1 MQNETKRKKI
11 LLGIGVLLAICL
23 IIGVSYA
30 YWRLVIS
37 QTGTNE
43 IASSCF
49 SITLTNEQNAINLQK
64 AYPILDEEGK
74 KLTPYTFTIKNNCD
88 TYASYTINLELL
100 NTVAEDSRLS
110 AEFIKAMIDEETPFL
125 LNTTPAT
132 TTLENAYESYT
143 LTTGYLDA
151 NEERNYS
158 LRLWMDGSVTIED
171 DAMNK
176 QLESKITITAS
187 YIDHMPTDYERC
199 VEEYGEDSI
208 QCSIIADASDEE
220 SGPCPEVN
228 EDGTVSVTDIEDTES
243 LVCSAPDDYGTSYY
257 YRGNVTNNYV
267 KFAGFYWRILRINGD
282 GSIRMIYAG
291 DADVID
297 ALPNKEEVLKNGY
310 NDSSTDYTQI
320 GTSQYNSRSNNN
332 AYVGYMYGE
341 NYWGE
346 PTTSESTSSRTL
358 NSYYYYY
365 ADSYTFDTSTGTYTL
380 TNPTKAIWNESLVGK
395 YTCRDNEDTS
405 CSTLYYIDSYSS
417 ASGGYTLSYTS
428 TNTDGVYTE
437 NHGTTTTYRTMA
449 DYYYYG
455 TGYTF
460 DKTTGYF
467 ALTGTSRSVY
477 DGSQVGTYTCA
488 STWSSCETLYY
499 VESTNDTTTA
509 NVRTISRTGTTY
521 DETHANIN
529 NSTIKTKVDT
539 WYEENIKDTEYEQ
552 YISDT
557 LFCNDRSISEYT
569 PSSSYTN
576 LGYGKEATLKACRQ
590 TDLAYPKEHLP
601 VDLYPVKLHL
611 QGSLFLKKGTEHE
624 DGGDKVGYGCGYRN
638 SGHSHVPLQH
648 EVEVQAYICD
658 ARKYQIVKRPL
669 GISYRTEYGCA
680 EVIEQDEGK
689 ADKVYPQVEDRHVP
703 DLIRRSHQYHQ
714 RLRKGYAHENED
726 EACDY
731 GGPYGSMY
739 HVLDHVLIM
748 PCIELGHQ
756 YIDTY

>member
-1 MQNETKRKKI
+1 MEKKKKYI
-11 LLGIGVLLAICL
+11 LLGIIGALIVL
-23 IIGVSYA
+23 IGGSFA
-30 YWRLVIS
+30 YWRLTLT
-37 QTGTNE
+37 QTETNE

-49 SITLTNEQNAINLQK
+49 DIILTNEQNEINLQK
-64 AYPILDEEGK
+64 AAPISDEDGK
-74 KLTPYTFTIKNNCD
+74 KLTPFTFTIKNNCD

-100 NTVAEDSRLS
+100 NTVSEESRLS
-110 AEFIKAMIDEETPFL
+110 AGFIKAMIDEEEPFL

-132 TTLENAYESYT
+132 KTLENAYEAYT

-158 LRLWMDGSVTIED
+158 LRLWMDEDVTIED

-187 YIDHMPTDYERC
+187 YIDHMPTDYEKC

-208 QCSIIADASDEE
+208 QCSIIADVSDEE
-220 SGPCPEVN
+220 TSPCPKVN
-228 EDGTVSVTDIEDTES
+228 EDGTVTVNSIESTNGYI
-243 LVCSAPDDYGTSYY
+243 CSAPDDYGTSYY
-257 YRGNVTNNYV
+257 YRGNVENNWV
-267 KFAGFYWRILRINGD
+267 KFAGFYWRILRVNGD

-297 ALPNKEEVLKNGY
+297 ALENKAEVLKNGY

-320 GTSQYNSRSNNN
+320 GTSKYNSRSNNN
-332 AYVGYMYGE
+332 AYIGYMYGE

-346 PTTSESTSSRTL
+346 PTISETTSTETL
-358 NSYYYYY
+358 NNYYYYY

-380 TNPTKAIWNESLVGK
+380 TNPAKAVWNESLVGK

-417 ASGGYTLSYTS
+417 VSGGYTLSYTS

-437 NHGTTTTYRTMA
+437 NHGTSRSSRTMA
-449 DYYYYG
+449 SYNYYG

-488 STWSSCETLYY
+488 STRSSCETLYY

-509 NVRTISRTGTTY
+509 NVRTISRTGITY

-529 NSTIKTKVDT
+529 NSTIKTRVDT
-539 WYEENIKDTEYEQ
+539 WYEENILGTEYEQ

-557 LFCNDRSISEYT
+557 LFCNDRSFGSDNRGTGIGDVYT
-569 PSSSYTN
+569 SYNYASTGTGGVNLKCAQQNDRFTVSDEVLGNGSLTYPVGLLTDDEGYLAGGSSS
-576 LGYGKEATLKACRQ
+576 
-590 TDLAYPKEHLP
+590 
-601 VDLYPVKLHL
+601 
-611 QGSLFLKKGTEHE
+611 
-624 DGGDKVGYGCGYRN
+624 N
-638 SGHSHVPLQH
+638 SGYYLYTGNYYWTMSPSYFGGSS
-648 EVEVQAYICD
+648 A
-658 ARKYQIVKRPL
+658 IVR
-669 GISYRTEYGCA
+669 G
-680 EVIEQDEGK
+680 
-689 ADKVYPQVEDRHVP
+689 VYPSGDVYTYSGVSNSFGVRPVINLKPNSLKLGDGTALNPYTVEEE
-703 DLIRRSHQYHQ
+703 I
-714 RLRKGYAHENED
+714 
-726 EACDY
+726 
-731 GGPYGSMY
+731 
-739 HVLDHVLIM
+739 
-748 PCIELGHQ
+748 
-756 YIDTY
+756 